1 MNQLKG
7 RIRSITT
14 SGEICL
20 VEVDVKDEIFSAVI
34 LDDKENLKIGKAV
47 SLLFKETEVAL
58 AKGFVGKISLRN
70 QFEGIID
77 EIQSGKILSSVRIN
91 YNGSN
96 ISSVITSNAARDL
109 ELKVGEKVVGFVK
122 TNELMIS
129 TE

>member
-1 MNQLKG
+1 
-7 RIRSITT
+7 
-14 SGEICL
+14 
-20 VEVDVKDEIFSAVI
+20 VDVKDEIFSAVI

-70 QFEGIID
+70 QFEGIIV

-122 TNELMIS
+122 TNELMIL